1 MSKNFEYDET
11 LWIELEHCEGKH
23 FLLGNPHT
31 FPGRIE
37 AFCPLKNVTFCI
49 SFNEIKRMS
58 TESSYW
64 LKGYL
69 NGNEPSPPDEMDGE
83 SAFEYFQ
90 SSRYKEWELKIQ
102 KFKETGEFEI

>member
-1 MSKNFEYDET
+1 MIEKIEYDQK

-31 FPGRIE
+31 FIGRID

-49 SFNEIKRMS
+49 SFTEIKRMS
-58 TESSYW
+58 TESNYW

-69 NGNEPSPPDEMDGE
+69 SGNEPAPPEEIDGE
-83 SAFEYFQ
+83 DGLEYFR
-90 SSRYKEWELKIQ
+90 SSRYREWELKIQ
-102 KFKETGEFEI
+102 KFRETGEFEI